1 METPILKIHHYHF
14 FHGTLT
20 TMKYIVNALLFTA
33 LTAPVILYVLT
44 IRCIS
49 QSSNLPPKMRFFPL
63 HRMFRSSDYT
73 ILKSMKTRKQVLF
86 ALPMLLSILS
96 CSKTETTSP
105 AEPDQQ
111 KVAATDYRQEMRNF
125 VIGISQYAKAQNSQ
139 FAIIP
144 QNGIE
149 LITSNGESDGTLVQ
163 AYINAIDGVG
173 QEDLFFGYDEDNQP
187 TPSAD
192 NLYIREFLNRIK
204 TTKKVMVTDY
214 CSGKTNM
221 DKSYSSNNSNGYI
234 SFAADQ
240 RDLNNIPA
248 YPAQPYGVNTSNITS
263 LSQAKNF
270 LYLINPEKFS
280 SKKQFIDSVKT
291 KNYDVILMDLFLN
304 DVAFT
309 AAEIDQ
315 LKTKANGGKRLVIC
329 YMSIGEAE
337 DYRYYWQS
345 TWRVGNPPFI
355 VAENPDWPG
364 NYKVQYWN
372 ADWKS
377 IIYGNNTS
385 YTKKLI
391 DSHFDG
397 AYLDIIDGFEY
408 FENN

>member
-1 METPILKIHHYHF
+1 
-14 FHGTLT
+14 
-20 TMKYIVNALLFTA
+20 
-33 LTAPVILYVLT
+33 
-44 IRCIS
+44 
-49 QSSNLPPKMRFFPL
+49 
-63 HRMFRSSDYT
+63 MFRYPDYT
-73 ILKSMKTRKQVLF
+73 ILFAMKTRNKALF
-86 ALPMLLSILS
+86 ALPMLLSMLS
-96 CSKTETTSP
+96 CTKTENTGPSTSS
-105 AEPDQQ
+105 ERQNQLQ
-111 KVAATDYRQEMRNF
+111 KVAATNYRQEMQNF

-149 LITSNGESDGTLVQ
+149 LISSNGESDGTLVQ
-163 AYINAIDGVG
+163 AYLNAIDGVG
-173 QEDLFFGYDEDNQP
+173 QEDLFFGYEDDNKP
-187 TPSAD
+187 TPSED
-192 NLYIREFLNRIK
+192 NLYLREFLNRIK
-204 TTKKVMVTDY
+204 TSKKVMVTDY

-221 DKSYSSNNSNGYI
+221 DKSYSSNNTNGYI
-234 SFAADQ
+234 SFAADK
-240 RDLNNIPA
+240 RELYNIPS
-248 YPAQPYGVNTSNITS
+248 YPAQPYNVNSNNITS

-304 DVAFT
+304 NTAFT

-315 LKTKANGGKRLVIC
+315 LKTKANGGKRLVIA

-345 TWRVGNPPFI
+345 TWKVGNPPFI
-355 VAENPDWPG
+355 VAENPEWKG

-377 IIYGNNTS
+377 IIFGNDNS
-385 YTKKLI
+385 YTKKLLN
-391 DSHFDG
+391 SHFDG

-408 FENN
+408 FEGN

>member
-1 METPILKIHHYHF
+1 
-14 FHGTLT
+14 
-20 TMKYIVNALLFTA
+20 MKNAMHPLSLNK
-33 LTAPVILYVLT
+33 LDGCIVILIIPYCCML
-44 IRCIS
+44 
-49 QSSNLPPKMRFFPL
+49 
-63 HRMFRSSDYT
+63 
-73 ILKSMKTRKQVLF
+73 MKTRNKVLF
-86 ALPMLLSILS
+86 ALPVVLSILS
-96 CSKTETTSP
+96 CSKTENTNPSN
-105 AEPDQQ
+105 EQEQEKQQ
-111 KVAATDYRQEMRNF
+111 AAAATDYRQEMRNF
-125 VIGISQYAKAQNSQ
+125 VIGISQYAKAQNPQ

-149 LITSNGESDGTLVQ
+149 LITTNGESDGTLAQ
-163 AYINAIDGVG
+163 TYLNAIDGVG
-173 QEDLFFGYDEDNQP
+173 QEDLFFGYEDDNKP
-187 TPSAD
+187 TPSED
-192 NLYIREFLNRIK
+192 NLYLREFLNRIK

-221 DKSYSSNNSNGYI
+221 DKSYSSNNTNGYI
-234 SFAADQ
+234 SFAADK
-240 RDLNNIPA
+240 RELYNIPA
-248 YPAQPYGVNTSNITS
+248 YPAQPYGVNTNNITS

-304 DVAFT
+304 ETAFT

-345 TWRVGNPPFI
+345 TWKVGNPPFI

-364 NYKVQYWN
+364 NYKVRYWN
-372 ADWKS
+372 TDWKNV
-377 IIYGNNTS
+377 IFGNDAS

-391 DSHFDG
+391 NSHFDG

-408 FENN
+408 FEGN

>member
-1 METPILKIHHYHF
+1 
-14 FHGTLT
+14 
-20 TMKYIVNALLFTA
+20 
-33 LTAPVILYVLT
+33 
-44 IRCIS
+44 
-49 QSSNLPPKMRFFPL
+49 
-63 HRMFRSSDYT
+63 
-73 ILKSMKTRKQVLF
+73 MKTRHNVLF
-86 ALPMLLSILS
+86 ALPMVLSILS
-96 CSKTETTSP
+96 CSKTENTSP
-105 AEPDQQ
+105 SKEQEQEKQQ
-111 KVAATDYRQEMRNF
+111 AAATDYRQEMRNF
-125 VIGISQYAKAQNSQ
+125 VIGISQYAKAQNPQ

-149 LITSNGESDGTLVQ
+149 LITANGESDGTLVQ
-163 AYINAIDGVG
+163 TYLNAIDGVG
-173 QEDLFFGYDEDNQP
+173 QEDLFFGYEDDNKP
-187 TPSAD
+187 TPSVD
-192 NLYIREFLNRIK
+192 NLYLREFLNRIK

-221 DKSYSSNNSNGYI
+221 DKSYSSNNTNGYI

-240 RDLNNIPA
+240 RELYNIPS
-248 YPAQPYGVNTSNITS
+248 YPAQPYGVNSNNITS

-270 LYLINPEKFS
+270 LYLINTEKFS

-304 DVAFT
+304 NTAFT

-315 LKTKANGGKRLVIC
+315 LKTKANGGKRLVIA

-345 TWRVGNPPFI
+345 TWKIGTPPFI
-355 VAENPDWPG
+355 VAVNPDWPG

-372 ADWKS
+372 TDWKN
-377 IIYGNNTS
+377 IIFGNDTS
-385 YTKKLI
+385 YTKKLLN
-391 DSHFDG
+391 SHFDG